1 MKKLGIILLSIIFL
15 ASCAKEKSVE
25 ERYVYEIDKVVDI
38 ETGDEYFM
46 EEDDEITVIHSDGT
60 KEVIS
65 FEEAPFYESALSED
79 FLRSMEERLQERK
92 LKLLEEKREKI
103 REVRRSRYANISDD
117 ELLSQFKQAHK
128 DQLNLSR
135 QIDMIAELIDRGV
148 IAEDEAPIMLE
159 ISPELIDFDVELEEP
174 IEN

>member
-1 MKKLGIILLSIIFL
+1 MKRVTLILLSVIFL

-25 ERYVYEIDKVVDI
+25 ERYVYEGDKVVDV

-46 EEDDEITVIHSDGT
+46 EDEGEITVVHTDGT
-60 KEVIS
+60 MEVIAV
-65 FEEAPFYESALSED
+65 EEAPFFETALSEE
-79 FLRSMEERLQERK
+79 FLKSMEARLEERK
-92 LKLLEEKREKI
+92 LKLLEDKRDKI
-103 REVRRSRYANISDD
+103 REVRRSRYAHMSDD
-117 ELLSQFKQAHK
+117 DLLSQFKQAHK
-128 DQLNLSR
+128 DQLDLSR